1 MDDPLPQMAGPRARE
16 SQGRVVLPVVTGFE
30 KLTYTGNWAGLHS
43 SRAGKAGI
51 SSNRSS
57 DQLAGDQRWIE
68 VVHRDQHLQILEGNQ
83 VKIPPLTPRTANR
96 RGEDGVQRW
105 HAGAE
110 GSSAQIREG
119 CLSCVRY
126 RVTAKSTRRI
136 AMNDP
141 NIGAEH

>member
-1 MDDPLPQMAGPRARE
+1 MAGPRARE

-96 RGEDGVQRW
+96 RGK
-105 HAGAE
+105 
-110 GSSAQIREG
+110 GSALARRG
-119 CLSCVRY
+119 R
-126 RVTAKSTRRI
+126 RVVGTDTRRLSFVRQI
-136 AMNDP
+136 PSNGEEHEKNSDDDP
-141 NIGAEH
+141 NIDAEY